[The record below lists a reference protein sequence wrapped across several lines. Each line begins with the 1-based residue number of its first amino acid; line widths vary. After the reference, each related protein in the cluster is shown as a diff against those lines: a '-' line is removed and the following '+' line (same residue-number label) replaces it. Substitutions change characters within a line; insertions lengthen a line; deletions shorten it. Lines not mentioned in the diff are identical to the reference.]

1 MKIIGLI
8 AINAFL
14 IAILPSSIG
23 TMDAESEQREAW
35 AQFYED
41 TKDVQGNGSNNDHHR
56 LRGVRRLPVGDTSVE
71 PGGAR
76 SGAGRHGSGGRA
88 DDRGC

>member
-1 MKIIGLI
+1 MKIVSLI

-41 TKDVQGNGSNNDHHR
+41 TKDLSSNK
-56 LRGVRRLPVGDTSVE
+56 SK
-71 PGGAR
+71 
-76 SGAGRHGSGGRA
+76 
-88 DDRGC
+88 